1 VKLKNN
7 MYPTEIKT
15 NKKNMLMD
23 PEINFEL
30 KEDNISPSLSI
41 VSVPDDTKIHIMNKL
56 KKEPT
61 PIRALFKL
69 DLSFAVFTIENI
81 PTDAIISK
89 RII

>member
-7 MYPTEIKT
+7 MYTIAIEF
-15 NKKNMLMD
+15 NVKNIVMD

-30 KEDNISPSLSI
+30 KEDIISPSLSI
-41 VSVPDDTKIHIMNKL
+41 VSVPEDTKIHIMNKP

-61 PIRALFKL
+61 PKRALFKL